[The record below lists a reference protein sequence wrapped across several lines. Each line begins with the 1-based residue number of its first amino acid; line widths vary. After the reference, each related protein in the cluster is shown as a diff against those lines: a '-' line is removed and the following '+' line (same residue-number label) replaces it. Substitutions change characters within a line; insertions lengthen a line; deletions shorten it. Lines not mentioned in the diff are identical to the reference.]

1 MNLNF
6 EVPLVLLKSALV
18 CAAKNDIRFYLN
30 GVALDQGHI
39 VATDGHRMFY
49 APFESIK
56 DLPQIIIPREAIE
69 FIAKKAS
76 GIGKKDPE
84 KVNVKIHI
92 DGCKGTL
99 NVLDCTESFTLI
111 DGKFPEW
118 KRIIPKPAMQKYE
131 SQTLMFNWQYM
142 ADFQKIAKLLGC
154 KYSGVELSPSSI
166 NTQAAIIDFF
176 HPYFPCNGVLMPMRC

>member
-6 EVPLVLLKSALV
+6 EVPLILLKSALV
-18 CAAKNDIRFYLN
+18 CAAKNDTRFYLN
-30 GVALDQGHI
+30 GVAIDQGHI

-49 APFESIK
+49 APLESVNE
-56 DLPQIIIPREAIE
+56 LPQIIIPREAIE
-69 FIAKKAS
+69 FIAKKTT

-84 KVNVKIHI
+84 KVNIKIHI
-92 DGCKGTL
+92 NGNKGTL

-118 KRIIPKPAMQKYE
+118 KRIIPKSAMQKYDG
-131 SQTLMFNWQYM
+131 QTLMFNWQYM

-154 KYSGVELSPSSI
+154 KHSGVELSPSSI
-166 NTQAAIIDFF
+166 NTQAAIIDFL
-176 HPYFPCNGVLMPMRC
+176 HPYFPCNGVLMPMRR